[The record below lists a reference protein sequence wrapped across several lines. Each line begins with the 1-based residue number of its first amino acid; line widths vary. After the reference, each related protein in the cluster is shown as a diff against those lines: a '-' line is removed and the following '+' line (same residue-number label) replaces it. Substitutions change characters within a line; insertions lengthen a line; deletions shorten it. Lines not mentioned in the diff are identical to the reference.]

1 MTVSIERLDKVK
13 VELTITVPVEKF
25 EEALKRAYKDMA
37 PKIKVPGFRNGKV
50 PMAVVEKMYGPEV
63 FFEDAANYM
72 IMPNYIDALK
82 EAMAAD
88 EKFQAIARPEFD
100 IVQMEKG
107 KEFIFK
113 AVVDTKQEVTL
124 GEYKGLTI
132 EDIDPEVS
140 AKEVDQ
146 YVDMI
151 RSKQAEVKTITDKR
165 NVLKKGDTANMDFVG
180 KKDGVPFAGGSA
192 EGYDLE
198 IGSGSFIPGFEEQME
213 GMKVEEVRNIELSFP
228 EDYYVSDLAGQ
239 PVVFEVTLHAIKRK
253 ILPELNDE
261 FVKDVSNFETV
272 AEYKEDIKNMLS
284 AEKTAEIKNRHKAAV
299 AQQVV
304 EASDVVAPESMVNEE
319 TESSMNDIR
328 FTMKQQGIELEDY
341 LKMTNGK
348 LEDIENECRMRAE
361 ALVKQ
366 TIVFEAIAE
375 KEGLAVS
382 DEDLEAEY
390 AKMPEMYN
398 QPVETIREVF
408 AMRGQVGA
416 IKRNLLLEKVADF
429 LLENA
434 KIG

>member
-25 EEALKRAYKDMA
+25 EEALKKAYKDMA

-50 PMAVVEKMYGPEV
+50 PMAVVEKMYGAEV

-88 EKFQAIARPEFD
+88 EKFQAIARPDFE

-124 GEYKGLTI
+124 GEYKGLSI

-140 AKEVDQ
+140 DKEVDQ

-180 KKDGVPFAGGSA
+180 KKDGVAFPGGSA

-284 AEKTAEIKNRHKAAV
+284 AEKTAEIKSRHKAAV

-341 LKMTNGK
+341 LKMTNGS
-348 LEDIENECRMRAE
+348 LEDIEAECRNRAE

-390 AKMPEMYN
+390 AKMSEMYN

>member
-88 EKFQAIARPEFD
+88 EKFQAIARPEYD
-100 IVQMEKG
+100 IVQLEKG

-390 AKMPEMYN
+390 AKMSEMYN

>member
-390 AKMPEMYN
+390 AKMSEMYN

>member
-63 FFEDAANYM
+63 FFEDAANYV

-390 AKMPEMYN
+390 AKMSEMYN

>member
-1 MTVSIERLDKVK
+1 MTVSIEKLDKVK
-13 VELTITVPVEKF
+13 AELTITVPVEKF
-25 EEALKRAYKDMA
+25 EEAMKRAYKDMA
-37 PKIKVPGFRNGKV
+37 PKIKVPGFRPGKV
-50 PMAVVEKMYGPEV
+50 PMAVVEKMYGAEV

-88 EKFQAIARPEFD
+88 SSFQAISRPDFE

-107 KEFIFK
+107 KEFIYK
-113 AVVDTKQEVTL
+113 AVVDTKQTVEL
-124 GEYKGLTI
+124 GEYKGIAI
-132 EDIDPEVS
+132 EDIDPEVTG
-140 AKEVDQ
+140 KEIDQ
-146 YVDMI
+146 YIDMI

-165 NVLKKGDTANMDFVG
+165 NVLKKGDTANIDFVG

-213 GMKVEEVRNIELSFP
+213 GMKVEEVRDIELSFP

-253 ILPELNDE
+253 IMPELNDE

-299 AQQVV
+299 AQKVTEQT
-304 EASDVVAPESMVNEE
+304 DVVAPESMVKEE
-319 TESSMNDIR
+319 AESFLQDIR
-328 FTMKQQGIELEDY
+328 FQMSQQGIKLEDY
-341 LKMTNGK
+341 LNLTNGK
-348 LEDIENECRMRAE
+348 LEDVENECRMRAE
-361 ALVKQ
+361 TLVKQ
-366 TIVFEAIAE
+366 TLVFEAIAE
-375 KEGLAVS
+375 KEGLEVT
-382 DEDLEAEY
+382 DEDLDAEY
-390 AKMPEMYN
+390 ARMAEMYN
-398 QPVETIREVF
+398 QPVDSVKEIF
-408 AMRGQVGA
+408 AMRGQVMA
-416 IKRNLLLEKVADF
+416 IKRNLLLEKVSEF

>member
-37 PKIKVPGFRNGKV
+37 PKNKVPGFRNGKV

-390 AKMPEMYN
+390 AKMSEMYN

>member
-72 IMPNYIDALK
+72 IMPNYFDALK

-390 AKMPEMYN
+390 AKMSEMYN

>member
-1 MTVSIERLDKVK
+1 
-13 VELTITVPVEKF
+13 
-25 EEALKRAYKDMA
+25 
-37 PKIKVPGFRNGKV
+37 
-50 PMAVVEKMYGPEV
+50 
-63 FFEDAANYM
+63 M

-390 AKMPEMYN
+390 AKMSEMYN

>member
-180 KKDGVPFAGGSA
+180 KKDGVAFPGGSA

-390 AKMPEMYN
+390 AKMSEMYN

-416 IKRNLLLEKVADF
+416 IKRNLLLEKVANF